1 MTASVSVL
9 GIFAMDLIF
18 RTNRL
23 PVTGET
29 VVGNSFATGPGGK
42 GSNQAVAARR
52 SGAEVVLISKLGG
65 DDLAIRGEGFMREK
79 GFHQSTC

>member
-52 SGAEVVLISKLGG
+52 SVCEICSPISSSRPS
-65 DDLAIRGEGFMREK
+65 IFSPNPSVPR
-79 GFHQSTC
+79 